1 MLEMTWFSPST
12 KDHEQISIADVDR
25 SVNTSNRELRNRQGF
40 PGKPGNFGILF
51 FSPSRPARQSGN
63 YLRKV
68 CEPLSYLDRALVNTG
83 SNSKTAVEINMIKP
97 EFLLASLVVVLIP
110 GTGVVYT
117 ITTGLTLKWRA
128 SLAAA
133 LGCTLGIV
141 PHILASILGLSAL
154 LNMSAQFFSVLKL
167 AGALYLLY
175 LAWNMW
181 REAGTLDIDHK
192 NTETGAIK
200 IILKA
205 IAINLLNPKLTIFFF
220 AFLPLFVSKSTTSP
234 TVQMLMLSAVFMGIT
249 LIVFALYGI
258 LASGVSAYLVNSS
271 TTVKRVQRTFALIL
285 AGFAVKL
292 ALSEK

>member
-1 MLEMTWFSPST
+1 
-12 KDHEQISIADVDR
+12 
-25 SVNTSNRELRNRQGF
+25 
-40 PGKPGNFGILF
+40 
-51 FSPSRPARQSGN
+51 
-63 YLRKV
+63 
-68 CEPLSYLDRALVNTG
+68 
-83 SNSKTAVEINMIKP
+83 MIKP
-97 EFLLASLVVVLIP
+97 EFLIASLVVVLIP

-141 PHILASILGLSAL
+141 PHILASVLGLSAIL
-154 LNMSAQFFSVLKL
+154 SMSAQVFSVLKL
-167 AGALYLLY
+167 AGSLYLLY

-181 REAGTLDIDHK
+181 REAGTLEINK
-192 NTETGAIK
+192 NSTETKASK

-220 AFLPLFVSKSTTSP
+220 AFLPLFVSEHSSSP
-234 TVQMLMLSAVFMGIT
+234 TLEMIILSGVFMAIT

-271 TTVKRVQRTFALIL
+271 KAVKRLQQAFAVIL

-292 ALSEK
+292 ALTEK

>member
-1 MLEMTWFSPST
+1 M
-12 KDHEQISIADVDR
+12 
-25 SVNTSNRELRNRQGF
+25 
-40 PGKPGNFGILF
+40 
-51 FSPSRPARQSGN
+51 
-63 YLRKV
+63 
-68 CEPLSYLDRALVNTG
+68 
-83 SNSKTAVEINMIKP
+83 INP

-128 SLAAA
+128 IIAAA
-133 LGCTLGIV
+133 IGCTLGIV

-154 LNMSAQFFSVLKL
+154 LSMSARVFSILKL

-181 REAGTLDIDHK
+181 REEGTLQINKKSAERDV
-192 NTETGAIK
+192 TQ
-200 IILKA
+200 IIIKA

-220 AFLPLFVSKSTTSP
+220 AFLPLFVSKNSSSP
-234 TVQMLMLSAVFMGIT
+234 AMEMILLSAVFMGMT

-258 LASGVSAYLVNSS
+258 LASGISAYLLNSS
-271 TTVKRVQRTFALIL
+271 KAVKRLQQAFAIIL

-292 ALSEK
+292 AFSEK

>member
-1 MLEMTWFSPST
+1 
-12 KDHEQISIADVDR
+12 
-25 SVNTSNRELRNRQGF
+25 
-40 PGKPGNFGILF
+40 
-51 FSPSRPARQSGN
+51 
-63 YLRKV
+63 
-68 CEPLSYLDRALVNTG
+68 
-83 SNSKTAVEINMIKP
+83 MIKP

-133 LGCTLGIV
+133 IGCTLGIV

-154 LNMSAQFFSVLKL
+154 MNMSAQVFSVLKL

-181 REAGTLDIDHK
+181 REAGTLEIHK
-192 NTETGAIK
+192 PGTETGLTK

-220 AFLPLFVSKSTTSP
+220 AVLPLFVSKNAPSP
-234 TVQMLMLSAVFMGIT
+234 TVEMILLSAVFMGLT

-258 LASGVSAYLVNSS
+258 LASGISAYLMNSARA
-271 TTVKRVQRTFALIL
+271 VKRVQQAFALIL
-285 AGFAVKL
+285 AGFAVKM